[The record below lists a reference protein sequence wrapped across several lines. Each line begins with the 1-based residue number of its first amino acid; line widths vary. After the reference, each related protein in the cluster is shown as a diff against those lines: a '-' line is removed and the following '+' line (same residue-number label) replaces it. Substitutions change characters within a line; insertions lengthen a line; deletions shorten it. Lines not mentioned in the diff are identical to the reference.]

1 MTELKIQ
8 HILTLA
14 YLLSQGAKHNFVTI
28 TTSSLGK
35 SIKKS
40 QQAASKHLLELE
52 NNQFIERII
61 SGRNISVKI
70 TPKGFSE
77 MTKLSTILQKCLN
90 SSSSHVELKGIL
102 VSGMGEGAYY
112 MSLKGYTKQFKSKI
126 GYIPFP
132 GTLNVKLDKKVDQK
146 AIQQFETLNGITIE
160 SFSDEKRTYGW
171 VKCFPAKLNQSID
184 CQLIVLERTHHD
196 DSIIELISKECIRKS
211 GKLQDG
217 SKVTIKIPVPSEIF
231 QTKSLI

>member
-8 HILTLA
+8 HILTLV
-14 YLLSQGAKHNFVTI
+14 YLLSKGAKHNFVTI

-35 SIKKS
+35 NINKS

-70 TPKGFSE
+70 TPKGYSE
-77 MTKLSTILQKCLN
+77 MVKLSTILQKSLD
-90 SSSSHVELKGIL
+90 SSPSHVELKGVL

-126 GYIPFP
+126 GFIPFP
-132 GTLNVKLDKKVDQK
+132 GTLNVRLDKKIHQE
-146 AIQQFETLNGITIE
+146 AIKQFESLDGIKIK
-160 SFSDEKRTYGW
+160 SFSDGKRTYGW
-171 VKCFPAKLNQSID
+171 VKCFPAKLNNSIN
-184 CQLIVLERTHHD
+184 CQLIILERTHHD
-196 DSIIELISKECIRKS
+196 DSIIELISKVCIRKS
-211 GKLQDG
+211 GKLKDG
-217 SKVTIKIPVPSEIF
+217 SKVTIKIPIIP
-231 QTKSLI
+231 